1 MAESFIRG
9 NDRLAKA
16 LEDPER
22 RARVDAIVG
31 EMDQV
36 DRAYKM
42 GLPRWRDRHR

>member
-22 RARVDAIVG
+22 RARVDAIVA
-31 EMDQV
+31 EMNFEV
-36 DRAYKM
+36 FLERVR
-42 GLPRWRDRHR
+42 LPAAD